1 MDNNLYQNYET
12 KSKITNENISNHNDV
27 TKEGDMMTKFLM
39 QERIQVKSYVTEQT
53 DPMIDILNKSLLYKM
68 YFSPENIRILQ
79 NGLRAGVYNLSKE
92 KYVCPIESTYVNLQL
107 IMKSIILRYGDY
119 TKNDIKKEIEMLN
132 EKVLD
137 YCVPFV
143 YKAALSYEIFLKDQL
158 QLVSPLEHS
167 IRSDRDYKQLQ
178 YKLW

>member
-1 MDNNLYQNYET
+1 MDNNLYQNYEK
-12 KSKITNENISNHNDV
+12 KSKITDITIGNKVDV
-27 TKEGDMMTKFLM
+27 IQEEDITTKFLM
-39 QERIQVKSYVTEQT
+39 QERIKIKSCVTEQT
-53 DPMIDILNKSLLYKM
+53 DPMIDILSKSLLHKT
-68 YFSPENIRILQ
+68 YFSLENIRILQ
-79 NGLRAGVYNLSKE
+79 NGLRAGVYNLSKK
-92 KYVCPIESTYVNLQL
+92 KYVYPIESTYVNLQL
-107 IMKSIILRYGDY
+107 IMKSVVLRYGDY
-119 TKNDIKKEIEMLN
+119 TKIDIKKEIEMLN

-143 YKAALSYEIFLKDQL
+143 YKAALSYDIFLKDQL